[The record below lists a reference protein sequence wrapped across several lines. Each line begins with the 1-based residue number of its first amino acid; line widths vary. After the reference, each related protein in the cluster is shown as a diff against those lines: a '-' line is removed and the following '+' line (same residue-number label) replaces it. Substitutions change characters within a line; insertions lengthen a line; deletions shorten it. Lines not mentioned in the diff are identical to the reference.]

1 MPSTPNESDA
11 RVRILKAASE
21 LIYEQGISASGVDA
35 LTVRAN
41 VAKATFYRHF
51 ASKDELVLEWLR
63 SQYARWIDSVLPE
76 LQARAPSPLA
86 RLVTFW
92 DVVGEWVEQRDFV
105 GCPFINTLVEVRD
118 PDHPA
123 REEVRSFVEEVETYL
138 ARTAREAGVPTPEAF
153 ARQMRYVAMGFFTAV
168 RLERSRAPIDT
179 ARAAT
184 IGLLAER
191 LGTTPQDIA
200 ERVAG

>member
-35 LTVRAN
+35 LTTRAN

-51 ASKDELVLEWLR
+51 ASKDDLVLEWLR
-63 SQYARWIDSVLPE
+63 SPYARWIDAVVPE
-76 LQARAPSPLA
+76 LESRASSPLA
-86 RLVTFW
+86 RLVVFW
-92 DVVGEWVEQRDFV
+92 DVVGEWIEQRDFV

-118 PDHPA
+118 QDDPA
-123 REEVRSFVEEVETYL
+123 RAEVRSFVEEVETYL
-138 ARTAREAGVPTPEAF
+138 ARTAREAGVPTPEEF

-168 RLERSRAPIDT
+168 RLERSRASIDT

-184 IGLLAER
+184 IGLLAVR
-191 LGTTPQDIA
+191 LETSPQDIA
-200 ERVAG
+200 EQVAR

>member
-11 RVRILKAASE
+11 RLRILKAASE
-21 LIYEQGISASGVDA
+21 LIYEQGIAASGVDA

-51 ASKDELVLEWLR
+51 ASKDDLVLEWLR
-63 SQYARWIDSVLPE
+63 SPYARWGDSVFPE
-76 LQARAPSPLA
+76 LEARASSPLA

-92 DVVGEWVEQRDFV
+92 DVVGEWIEQRDFV

-123 REEVRSFVEEVETYL
+123 RKEVWAYVDEVETYL
-138 ARTAREAGVPTPEAF
+138 ARTAREAGVPTPEEF

-168 RLERSRAPIDT
+168 RLERSRAPIET
-179 ARAAT
+179 ARLAT
-184 IGLLAER
+184 IGLLAIR